1 MTNIEEM
8 SLETRSNYDRLM
20 RYLMNYAF
28 DHHIDIEFTYKLPPY
43 APSVSYNEPGRL
55 IIMNSRWPFPTHT
68 PFLLAHEIG
77 HVVEEVPEYYKLAY
91 LGMEKGE
98 FSANRFAI
106 NLLSLYCMEN
116 DIWYETYYDFAQA
129 FGIPKDKYYV
139 LEFVFE
145 SMKEF

>member
-28 DHHIDIEFTYKLPPY
+28 DHHIGIEFTYKLPPY

-68 PFLLAHEIG
+68 PFLLAHEIE
-77 HVVEEVPEYYKLAY
+77 HVLHEEESYFNLNDITNR
-91 LGMEKGE
+91 KGE
-98 FSANRFAI
+98 AQENFFAI
-106 NLLSLYCMEN
+106 KLLQQYCIEN
-116 DIWYETYYDFAQA
+116 EFHFTSIYQFARSFA
-129 FGIPKDKYYV
+129 IPKECYY
-139 LEFVFE
+139 LLADIA
-145 SMKEF
+145 

>member
-1 MTNIEEM
+1 MNEVITW
-8 SLETRSNYDRLM
+8 
-20 RYLMNYAF
+20 LMNYCM
-28 DHHIDIEFTYKLPPY
+28 DHDIGIIYKKNLPQT
-43 APSVSYNEPGRL
+43 APSDSWHNPKL
-55 IIMNSRWPFPTHT
+55 IIFNANFYKKFERPFM
-68 PFLLAHEIG
+68 LAHEIG

-91 LGMEKGE
+91 LGIEKGE

-139 LEFVFE
+139 LEVVFG
-145 SMKEF
+145 SLNKVY